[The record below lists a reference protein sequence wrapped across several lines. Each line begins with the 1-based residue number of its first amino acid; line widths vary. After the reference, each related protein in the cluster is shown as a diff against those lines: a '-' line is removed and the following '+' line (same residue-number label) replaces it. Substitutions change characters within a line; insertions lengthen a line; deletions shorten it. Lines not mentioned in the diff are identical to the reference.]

1 MQGVGQHDVQFD
13 VDLYAKS
20 QANLRRLKSRL
31 PTGSVEDLAREV
43 LSRLNRPVLQKLA
56 EHPAPDQIN
65 AFCHA
70 LLADDD
76 QAGAK
81 FIQEV
86 RRAGAS
92 VEVIYLKYLAD
103 AACQLGRWWDEDRV
117 SFTDVT
123 RGTSRLYAIMHAMRH
138 QVPITAPVTTKSAH
152 FVSVPGETHTL
163 GVRMAA
169 DLFRREGWDVTLL
182 IGKTHDELMTE
193 IGQSRSIVIGMSAA
207 GGHALDALSKLVVAL
222 RLEKPEAA
230 LFVSGQI
237 LETDAETVALM
248 DIDGMAHDFETAQA
262 LIECHWDRISNRR
275 N

>member
-1 MQGVGQHDVQFD
+1 M
-13 VDLYAKS
+13 
-20 QANLRRLKSRL
+20 

-43 LSRLNRPVLQKLA
+43 LARLNRPASEKLA
-56 EHPAPDQIN
+56 EQPAADQID
-65 AFCHA
+65 AFCYA
-70 LLADDD
+70 LLSNDD
-76 QAGAK
+76 QAGAM

-138 QVPITAPVTTKSAH
+138 HVPITAPATAKSAH

-169 DLFRREGWDVTLL
+169 DLFRRDGWDVTLL
-182 IGKTHDELMTE
+182 IGKSHEELVAE
-193 IGQSRSIVIGMSAA
+193 IGESHSIVIGISAA

-222 RLEKPEAA
+222 RLEKPDAA

-237 LETDAETVALM
+237 LETDADTVSLM

-262 LIECHWDRISNRR
+262 LIECHWDKVSARQNSLI
-275 N
+275 

>member
-1 MQGVGQHDVQFD
+1 MQFD
-13 VDLYAKS
+13 VDLYARS
-20 QANLRRLKSRL
+20 QANLRLLKSRL

-43 LSRLNRPVLQKLA
+43 LIRLNRPAAQKLA
-56 EHPAPDQIN
+56 QNPDTDRIE
-65 AFCHA
+65 AFCEA
-70 LLADDD
+70 LLSDDD
-76 QAGAK
+76 QAGAM

-92 VEVIYLKYLAD
+92 VEVIYLRYLAD

-117 SFTDVT
+117 SFAEVT

-138 QVPITAPVTTKSAH
+138 QVPITAPVTSKSAH

-169 DLFRREGWDVTLL
+169 DLFRRDGWDVTLL
-182 IGKTHDELMTE
+182 LGKTHDEIVEE
-193 IGQSRSIVIGMSAA
+193 IGQSQAIVIGMSAA
-207 GGHALDALSKLVVAL
+207 GGHALDALSRLVVAL
-222 RLEKPEAA
+222 RLEKPDAA

-237 LETDAETVALM
+237 LETDAETVSLL

-262 LIECHWDRISNRR
+262 LIECHWDNVSARR
-275 N
+275 NSLF